1 MYSIMTTREKKKKKK
16 TFSYFS
22 FKLSLLQP
30 NYHPM
35 KLLFVLIL
43 SGYVYSSVLTILLST
58 LLFIESTLVDEF
70 TGK

>member
-1 MYSIMTTREKKKKKK
+1 MYSIMTTREKKEKNPLVI
-16 TFSYFS
+16 SPQA
-22 FKLSLLQP
+22 LLTQL

-35 KLLFVLIL
+35 KLLFVFIL
-43 SGYVYSSVLTILLST
+43 SGYVYSSVLTILVST